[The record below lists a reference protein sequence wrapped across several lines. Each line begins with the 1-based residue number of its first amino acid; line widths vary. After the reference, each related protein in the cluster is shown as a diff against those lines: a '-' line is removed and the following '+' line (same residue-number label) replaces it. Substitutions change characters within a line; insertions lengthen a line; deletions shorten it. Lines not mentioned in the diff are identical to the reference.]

1 LEINMKKL
9 LMVAVSAFALSFAG
23 NVYANGIDVDADLL
37 AGNGNDGNKSSV
49 AGNDNDHNKVNS
61 GNKDESEHA
70 NGNSVDDSANG
81 AGVGNDNDYNSVT
94 DITIDDI
101 DVSLKFDSSKRIAKS
116 SAEMIGFVAH
126 NKTNNGGANV
136 NLALGAK
143 QAAGNSIKTGGIG
156 QTGGFNAGINAQQ
169 AATGVNTLNQ
179 AQVQVSAQASFNGL

>member
-23 NVYANGIDVDADLL
+23 SVYAHGIDVDADLL
-37 AGNGNDGNKSSV
+37 TGNGNDENKGSV
-49 AGNDNDHNKVNS
+49 VGNDNDHNKVNS
-61 GNKDESEHA
+61 GNKDKSDHA
-70 NGNSVDDSANG
+70 NDNKVNEGNGVAGANND
-81 AGVGNDNDYNSVT
+81 GNVIT
-94 DITIDDI
+94 DVTIDDI
-101 DVSLKFDSSKRIAKS
+101 DVTLKFDASKRIAKS
-116 SAEMIGFVAH
+116 SSEMIGFVAH

-179 AQVQVSAQASFNGL
+179 AQVQVSAQASFNQ

>member
-23 NVYANGIDVDADLL
+23 SVYANGLDIDADLL
-37 AGNGNDGNKSSV
+37 TGNGNDENKGSV
-49 AGNDNDHNKVNS
+49 AGNDNDNNEVGS

-70 NGNSVDDSANG
+70 NGNKVEGNG
-81 AGVGNDNDYNSVT
+81 VAGGNNDGNVIT
-94 DITIDDI
+94 DVSIDDI

-156 QTGGFNAGINAQQ
+156 QTGGFNAGINVQQ
-169 AATGVNTLNQ
+169 AASGVNTLNQ
-179 AQVQVSAQASFNGL
+179 AQVQVSAQASFNGE

>member
-1 LEINMKKL
+1 MKKL

-23 NVYANGIDVDADLL
+23 NVYANGLDVDADLL
-37 AGNGNDGNKSSV
+37 TGNGNDDNKDSV
-49 AGNDNDHNKVNS
+49 VGNDNDDNEINS
-61 GNKDESEHA
+61 DNKDESENA

-81 AGVGNDNDYNSVT
+81 AGVGNDNDGNSILDVN
-94 DITIDDI
+94 IDDI
-101 DVSLKFDSSKRIAKS
+101 DVSIKIDSSKRIAKS

-143 QAAGNSIKTGGIG
+143 QSAGNSIKTGGIG
-156 QTGGFNAGINAQQ
+156 QTGGFNAGINVQQ